1 MKNFKILALNL
12 GSTSTKLAVY
22 EGGEQKLEQVLRHS
36 QEEMGAIKTMEE
48 NAAFRKPLILSFLKE
63 NDVDIK
69 SFDAIV
75 GRGGLMRPIPG
86 GTYAVNQAML
96 DDLASCKYGT
106 HASNLG
112 GILASEIA
120 SEIGGVP
127 AYIVDPVVVDE
138 MEEVARLSGHPSFE
152 RRTCFH
158 ALNQKA
164 IAKRYACETG
174 VPYEELNL
182 IVAHMGGGVTVGAH
196 MQGRVID
203 VNNGL
208 DGEGPY
214 SAERPGGLPVLEVM
228 RVMNSGELGT
238 YDEMKRTMTSRCGL
252 IAYLGTNDGR
262 EVVARIQAGDKKAE
276 LVYRGMAYQIAKEI
290 GAMAAVLDGE
300 VDAILL
306 TGGFAYDKLLMGWLS
321 DKVKFIAPVKIY
333 PGEDEMGALA
343 AGALRVLCGEEE
355 VKSY

>member
-1 MKNFKILALNL
+1 MKSYKILALNL
-12 GSTSTKLAVY
+12 GSTSTKLAVF
-22 EGGEQKLEQVLRHS
+22 EGGEQKMEQVLRHT
-36 QEEMGAIKTMEE
+36 QEEMGAIKTMAD
-48 NAAFRKPLILSFLKE
+48 NAAFRKPLILAFLKE
-63 NDVDIK
+63 NNVDLK
-69 SFDAIV
+69 SFDAVV

-96 DDLASCKYGT
+96 DDLASCKYGS

-120 SEIGGVP
+120 SEIGVP

-138 MEEVARLSGHPSFE
+138 MEDVARLSGHPSFK

-164 IAKRYACETG
+164 IAKRYASEVG
-174 VPYEELNL
+174 VPYTELNL

-196 MQGRVID
+196 MRGRVID

-214 SAERPGGLPVLEVM
+214 SAERPGGLPALEVM
-228 RVMNSGELGT
+228 RVMDSGELGD
-238 YDEMKRTMTSRCGL
+238 YAAMKRTLTSRCGL
-252 IAYLGTNDGR
+252 IAYLGTNNGI
-262 EVVARIQAGDKKAE
+262 EVGERIKAGDKEAE

-290 GAMAAVLDGE
+290 GAMAAVLYGE

-306 TGGFAYDKLLMGWLS
+306 TGGFAYDKTLMGWITEQ
-321 DKVKFIAPVKIY
+321 VKFIAPVKVY

-343 AGALRVLCGEEE
+343 AGALRVLAGEEE
-355 VKSY
+355 VKTY

>member
-1 MKNFKILALNL
+1 MKKYKILALNL

-22 EGGEQKLEQVLRHS
+22 EGEEQKLEQVLRHS
-36 QEEMGAIKTMEE
+36 QEEMGAIKTMAD

-63 NDVDIK
+63 NGVELK
-69 SFDAIV
+69 EFDAIV
-75 GRGGLMRPIPG
+75 GRGGLMKPIPS
-86 GTYAVNQAML
+86 GTYAVSEAML
-96 DDLASCKYGT
+96 EDLGSCRYGT

-112 GILASEIA
+112 GILANEIA
-120 SEIGGVP
+120 QEIGVP

-138 MEEVARLSGHPSFE
+138 MDDVARLSGHPE
-152 RRTCFH
+152 LKRRSIFH

-164 IAKRYACETG
+164 IAKRYAAENG
-174 VPYEELNL
+174 KRYEELNL

-196 MQGRVID
+196 KAGRVVD

-214 SAERPGGLPVLEVM
+214 SAERPGGLPALEVM
-228 RVMNSGELGT
+228 RVLKEGQLGE
-238 YDEMKRTMTSRCGL
+238 YDVMRRVLTSRCGL

-262 EVVARIQAGDKKAE
+262 EVDARIEAGDKEAE
-276 LVYRGMAYQIAKEI
+276 LVYRGMAYQIAKEV
-290 GAMAAVLDGE
+290 GAMAAVLDGK

-306 TGGFAYDKLLMGWLS
+306 TGGFAYDKMLMGWL
-321 DKVKFIAPVKIY
+321 KEKIAFIAPVTVY

-343 AGALRVLCGEEE
+343 AGALRALTGAEE
-355 VKSY
+355 VRTY